1 MYANIGQRDI
11 QTRHK
16 IEFIIRA
23 RLVSYATDCKERTRV
38 LCKRFVALLI
48 EPDYVWKF
56 FFKSNQ
62 IHTT

>member
-16 IEFIIRA
+16 VEFIIRA

-48 EPDYVWKF
+48 EPDYV
-56 FFKSNQ
+56 
-62 IHTT
+62 